1 MVASR
6 SSHIRYSSCTGGG
19 ARGGRRSA
27 GGGAVGGMHGDLGGR
42 KFEDQPVG
50 AGVDVR
56 VFEHVSKEG
65 TVGFGVAAVDD
76 DVATIDHA
84 GSVLVGRRGP
94 AGAAAIAGGS
104 RPRRWPRS

>member
-1 MVASR
+1 
-6 SSHIRYSSCTGGG
+6 
-19 ARGGRRSA
+19 
-27 GGGAVGGMHGDLGGR
+27 MHGDLGGR
-42 KFEDQPVG
+42 KFEDQPAG

-56 VFEHVSKEG
+56 VVEHVSKEG

-94 AGAAAIAGGS
+94 AGAAAISGGGPGERPPNGTETCLRASLVPACRLCADSQDPAAG
-104 RPRRWPRS
+104 